1 MTLGINGKY
10 RIIKITRDDFKFE
23 SKHSGLGSKLA
34 MSVFD
39 YLKEQFVPAL
49 MVSAEELAGQ
59 GFKQAPVLAEKIAKA
74 Y

>member
-1 MTLGINGKY
+1 MSLGINGKY
-10 RIIKITRDDFKFE
+10 RITKITRDDFKLE
-23 SKHSGLGSKLA
+23 AKHSGLGSKLA

-59 GFKQAPVLAEKIAKA
+59 GFKQAPVLARKIVKA